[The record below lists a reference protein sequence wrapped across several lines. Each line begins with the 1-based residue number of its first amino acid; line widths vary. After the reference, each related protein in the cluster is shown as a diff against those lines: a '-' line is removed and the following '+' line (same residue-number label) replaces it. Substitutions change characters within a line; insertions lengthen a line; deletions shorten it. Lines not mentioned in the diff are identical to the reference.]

1 MKDYRGVFGYDILQ
15 LKYVREIAMQ
25 FEWHENKNKLNIQKH
40 GVNFNEAKSVF
51 DDALASIFDDVW
63 SSIDEHRELIIGS
76 SNCARLL
83 IISFTERAD
92 GVIRIISARIATKP
106 EVKSY
111 ERPYRN

>member
-1 MKDYRGVFGYDILQ
+1 MNLRWD
-15 LKYVREIAMQ
+15 
-25 FEWHENKNKLNIQKH
+25 ENKNNLNIQKH
-40 GVNFNEAKSVF
+40 GVSFNEAKTVF

-63 SSIDEHRELIIGS
+63 SSIDEYRELIIGS

-92 GVIRIISARIATKP
+92 GVVRIISARVATKP

-111 ERPYRN
+111 ERPFKN

>member
-1 MKDYRGVFGYDILQ
+1 
-15 LKYVREIAMQ
+15 MQ
-25 FEWHENKNKLNIQKH
+25 FEWDENKNNLNIQKH
-40 GVNFNEAKSVF
+40 GVSFNEAKTV
-51 DDALASIFDDVW
+51 FDDVW